1 MKCENC
7 ELNGRFKSKVRTCRR
22 VRLPEEWYAALG
34 GPKEV
39 VLVPNAEGEVDL
51 IPVETFAAEC
61 EVLRR
66 KSTADPAVQRA
77 LEILERKA
85 ERVEV
90 GPRCLRIGDH
100 VRDDR
105 AIAGAEQDRVGLWGR
120 DCCRSVFDIISP
132 DEGGDVE

>member
-7 ELNGRFKSKVRTCRR
+7 ELNGQFEGKVGTFRR
-22 VRLPEEWYAALG
+22 LRLPEEWYAALG

-66 KSTADPAVQRA
+66 KSTADPAVRRA

-85 ERVEV
+85 EWVDV
-90 GPRCLRIGDH
+90 GPRRSLRIGDH
-100 VRDDR
+100 VRGER
-105 AIAGAEQDRVGLWGR
+105 AIAGAEQSRVGVWGR
-120 DCCRSVFDIISP
+120 DC
-132 DEGGDVE
+132 